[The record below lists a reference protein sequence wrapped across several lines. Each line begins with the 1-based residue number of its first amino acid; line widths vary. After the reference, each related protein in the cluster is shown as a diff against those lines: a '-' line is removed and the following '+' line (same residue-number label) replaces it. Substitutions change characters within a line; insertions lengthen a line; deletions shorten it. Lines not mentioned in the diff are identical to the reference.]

1 MVENCKICGSENFEF
16 EKSVISPYIDSSYS
30 LFKCNTCKSHFFDKD
45 EHTIDLKNLYNFEDK
60 NHSEKFIP
68 RKYWKQEVNRIVNL
82 VADKNKPLKIL
93 DIGCRTGDFLMHW
106 DKRHQLFG
114 VELNSHNAK
123 IAKKRGINVYCD
135 FVENI
140 NFNQKFDV
148 ITCYALLEHIPSPDI
163 LLAKITSILNT
174 NGVLVILIPSIE
186 SKMVSKIEKKNIH
199 WHMFTPPEHLS
210 FYSRE
215 FLDNYMTNKGL
226 IFYSR
231 RFTSGGM
238 LARYSR
244 FSPFYNLL
252 KNPTH
257 EKLKK
262 YYASTIVLKSSLIHK
277 IITIV
282 LSKIEPLKSKNKQY
296 YDHMFSY
303 YLKKGQ

>member
-1 MVENCKICGSENFEF
+1 MVENCNICGSTNFEF
-16 EKSVISPYIDSSYS
+16 EKSVLSPYIDSSYS
-30 LFKCNTCKSHFFDKD
+30 LFKCNSCKSFFFDKD
-45 EHTIDLKNLYNFEDK
+45 EHTINLKSLYNFEGK
-60 NHSEKFIP
+60 NHSKEFIA
-68 RKYWKQEVNRIVNL
+68 RKYWNNEVSRITNL
-82 VADKNKPLKIL
+82 ISDRNKSLKIL

-106 DKRHQLFG
+106 DKRHKLFG
-114 VELNSHNAK
+114 VELNSHNAE
-123 IAKKRGINVYCD
+123 IAKERGINVYCD

-140 NFNQKFDV
+140 SFDEKFDI
-148 ITCYALLEHIPSPDI
+148 ITCYALLEHIPSPNI
-163 LLAKITSILNT
+163 LLTKIISALQP

-186 SKMVSKIEKKNIH
+186 SKMVNNLEEKNIH

-215 FLDNYMTNKGL
+215 FIDKYMINKGL
-226 IFYSR
+226 FLSLR

-238 LARYSR
+238 TARYSR

-262 YYASTIVLKSSLIHK
+262 YYSSTLLLKSGIIHK
-277 IITIV
+277 VLTII
-282 LSKIEPLKSKNKQY
+282 LSKTEPLIPRKNSY

-303 YLKKGQ
+303 YIKKAR